1 MKSIMKTPREILL
14 ERHRAA
20 ETRLNAI
27 CSVIVEN
34 MNHKESKRQSS
45 FLASLFLRCSQ
56 NFWREL
62 LWPSPWAW
70 AGAAAAWVLIFALNF
85 AASAGPDGV
94 SMANTRPLPASV
106 VEMALA
112 ERQSLMT
119 SLLDSSPMEPAAP
132 PRELI
137 RPRPRSERKSEWF
150 CA

>member
-1 MKSIMKTPREILL
+1 MKTPREILL

-20 ETRLNAI
+20 KPRLDAIRRAVVADMNNKET
-27 CSVIVEN
+27 
-34 MNHKESKRQSS
+34 KQQSS
-45 FLASLFLRCSQ
+45 IFVSLFLRCSQ

-70 AGAAAAWVLIFALNF
+70 AGTTAAWVLIFALNF
-85 AASAGPDGV
+85 AASAGSEGV
-94 SMANTRPLPASV
+94 SMAGSRAIPASV

-137 RPRPRSERKSEWF
+137 RPRPRSERKAACS

>member
-14 ERHRAA
+14 ERHQQANPRLDAIRENIVA
-20 ETRLNAI
+20 SECRPENRKSKHETRNA
-27 CSVIVEN
+27 SV
-34 MNHKESKRQSS
+34 
-45 FLASLFLRCSQ
+45 FTG
-56 NFWREL
+56 WREL

-85 AASAGPDGV
+85 AASAGPDGA
-94 SMANTRPLPASV
+94 SMANARALPASV

-119 SLLDSSPMEPAAP
+119 SLLDASPMEPAAP